1 MKFTVK
7 NMARIKESTIE
18 LKPLTVFIGKNG
30 TNKSYMAHLVYELH
44 KEINNFEE
52 PSFMKD
58 SKITRNII
66 ANFIAE
72 HKESLLSLDSAIINE
87 EKLSERIQTDV
98 DEYEIE
104 EYILCTYSIE
114 KLHSS
119 NDILNKIYNSII
131 NSLLIKINKSYNTKN
146 NVLEEIKFEYNVK
159 NIFSA
164 ENIKIRVNDKR
175 FANQKLIRSL
185 FDIVFK
191 FLTKQVDGD
200 DFFYFPSSRTG
211 FVLAFDEIVSGV
223 FRDRFGGRPTATKLT
238 VPTIDFLSNFA
249 DIKTGK
255 FQDENDS
262 FNFFNFMDEPP
273 RKKIPED
280 VLNYLEKYILKGTIL
295 ESESE
300 EDYMNYSLKTENNI
314 ILDLHLTSTATL
326 ELLPLIIFL
335 KHFKSIKN
343 RLLVIEE
350 PEAHLHPN
358 AQILMARFLV
368 LLVNNGAK
376 IVITTHS
383 DYMIKEFNRCIN
395 LNNTKNTIIEEH
407 NLDDGMGKDIYLDEA
422 NLSVYLFKED
432 KENVTLVNLEIE
444 DELGIPLDS
453 FQVIHEEVGNTTT

>member
-58 SKITRNII
+58 SKITRKII

-159 NIFSA
+159 NIFST

>member
-159 NIFSA
+159 NIFST

>member
-7 NMARIKESTIE
+7 NMARIKESTIK

-44 KEINNFEE
+44 KEINNF
-52 PSFMKD
+52 KD

-87 EKLSERIQTDV
+87 EKISERIQTDV

-159 NIFSA
+159 NIFYA
-164 ENIKIRVNDKR
+164 KIIKIRVNDKK

-185 FDIVFK
+185 FNIVFK
-191 FLTKQVDGD
+191 FLTKKVDGD

-262 FNFFNFMDEPP
+262 FNLFNFMNEPP

>member
-7 NMARIKESTIE
+7 NMARIKESTIK

-44 KEINNFEE
+44 KEINNF
-52 PSFMKD
+52 KD

-159 NIFSA
+159 NIFYA
-164 ENIKIRVNDKR
+164 KIIKIRVNDKK

-185 FDIVFK
+185 FNIVFK
-191 FLTKQVDGD
+191 FLTKKVDGD

-262 FNFFNFMDEPP
+262 FNLFNFMNEPP

>member
-7 NMARIKESTIE
+7 NMARIKESTIK

-44 KEINNFEE
+44 KEINNF
-52 PSFMKD
+52 KD

-159 NIFSA
+159 NIFST

>member
-1 MKFTVK
+1 M
-7 NMARIKESTIE
+7 
-18 LKPLTVFIGKNG
+18 FIGKNG

-52 PSFMKD
+52 RSFMKD

-159 NIFSA
+159 NIFST
-164 ENIKIRVNDKR
+164 ENIKIRVNDKK

-350 PEAHLHPN
+350 PEAHLHPK

-383 DYMIKEFNRCIN
+383 DYMIKEFNRCISF
-395 LNNTKNTIIEEH
+395 NNTKNTIIEKH
-407 NLDDGMGKDIYLDEA
+407 NLDDEMGKDIYLDEA

>member
-7 NMARIKESTIE
+7 KMARIEESTIE

-44 KEINNFEE
+44 KEIKNFEE
-52 PSFMKD
+52 PSFAKD

-66 ANFIAE
+66 ANFITE
-72 HKESLLSLDSAIINE
+72 YKESLLLLDSSIVSE

-104 EYILCTYSIE
+104 EYYLYTYSIKE
-114 KLHSS
+114 LH
-119 NDILNKIYNSII
+119 NLDDILNKIYRSVI
-131 NSLLIKINKSYNTKN
+131 NSLLVKINKSYNTKN
-146 NVLEEIKFEYNVK
+146 NVLEEIKFEYEAE
-159 NIFSA
+159 NIFSN
-164 ENIKIRVNDKR
+164 ESIKIRVNEKK

-191 FLTKQVDGD
+191 FLTRQVDGD

-255 FQDENDS
+255 FQDENDAFS
-262 FNFFNFMDEPP
+262 FFNFMDESPK
-273 RKKIPED
+273 KKIPEEI
-280 VLNYLEKYILKGTIL
+280 LNYLEKHILKGKIL

-300 EDYMNYSLKTENNI
+300 EDYVNYSLKTENDI

-326 ELLPLIIFL
+326 ELLPLIVFL

-350 PEAHLHPN
+350 PEAHLHPK

-383 DYMIKEFNRCIN
+383 DYMIKEFNRCIGF
-395 LNNTKNTIIEEH
+395 NNTKDTIIKEH
-407 NLDDGMGKDIYLDEA
+407 NLDDGMGNSIYLDES
-422 NLSVYLFKED
+422 NLAVYLFKE
-432 KENVTLVNLEIE
+432 ENQKVQLVNLEIE
-444 DELGIPLDS
+444 DEFGIPLDS